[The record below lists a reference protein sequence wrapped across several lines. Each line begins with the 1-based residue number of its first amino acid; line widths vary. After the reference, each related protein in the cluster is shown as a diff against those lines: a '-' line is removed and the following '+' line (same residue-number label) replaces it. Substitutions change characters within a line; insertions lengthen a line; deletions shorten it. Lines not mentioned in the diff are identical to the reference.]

1 MVEQFDEVDFAL
13 AAYRTDGEWVVAELT
28 HDHLEDVDVLAS
40 ALRRFPG
47 DAGTLGLVAI
57 DEDFFVLVRVS
68 GGTTRLL
75 LSDVTAAEEW
85 ELAASVLEHL
95 HLPDPEDDDE
105 PEPAGEVGLLADL
118 GVSAATMAELI
129 DDEELYPDELLSE
142 VARRLG
148 FGELFDDVV
157 GLTSA

>member
-95 HLPDPEDDDE
+95 QPLAKLENPPRMEGRFMSMILVADREAVTEMKRAAEAAVKAAEAANTEAAPDDT
-105 PEPAGEVGLLADL
+105 G
-118 GVSAATMAELI
+118 AAAKTE
-129 DDEELYPDELLSE
+129 
-142 VARRLG
+142 
-148 FGELFDDVV
+148 
-157 GLTSA
+157 